1 VLVLYTKAGPNH
13 LSEDRHAM
21 KARPWRSNWRLLQLI
36 LFSIAFVIMAN
47 TLHSQSNTSSPRP
60 PAPHSARAKSHA
72 SAAAESAAAQHA
84 AAQKWVEATLRGMSL
99 DEKIGQ
105 LLFTTYHGSFT
116 PRDAVA
122 YKNMMHDVTDL
133 HVGGFINITQG
144 SPLGI
149 VKSQVYPTAV
159 LTNQLQAKSK
169 LPLLIGADFER
180 GTGMRLDEGT
190 SFPTAMALAAAG
202 DPQDAY
208 TMGKTTAQE
217 ARAVGIQWIYA
228 PDADVNN
235 NPGNP
240 IINTR
245 SFGEDPARVAEF
257 VSAFVRGVEENG
269 GLATAKHFPGHGDTA
284 SDSHLDLPIIRADRD
299 RLEKLEL
306 VPFRAA
312 ISAGASSVMTG
323 HLAVPALE
331 PDTNIPAT
339 LSQNILTGVL
349 RDELHFQGL
358 VVTDALDMG
367 GITTRYA
374 PGEAAIRAVL
384 AGADALLMPPVPDA
398 AFEALQQAVKSGRI
412 SRDRLDASVRRILL
426 AKAKLGLN
434 KNRLVDLDAINE
446 HFGTVARQSEAQQ
459 ISDRGVTLLRDPH
472 HVLPL
477 DGTKPSRALLLAFY
491 ADPEPY
497 PGEDLERELRGRF
510 DSVTTLRADT
520 RFVKADTLKLPSP
533 ESYDIAILA
542 LFVRVSD
549 RKGNVDVPAEQQ
561 SVAEQIYKTGK
572 PVITVGFGS
581 PYLIE
586 RFPQAST
593 WLAVF
598 GISDVAQIS
607 IARALF
613 GEIPVRGKLP
623 VTIPLTDPAGEIN
636 AGSGVEVAA
645 NPMVLQPMDI
655 RAEAGLQPA
664 YDVLEKAI
672 AGKAFPGATLAVGYR
687 GKVASH
693 SFGHLSY
700 DAKSP
705 ATVSNTMYDIASL
718 TKVVATTT
726 MVAKLTEGDFPVP
739 IDLDAKVERYLPEWT
754 AISEKSSGKLFRE
767 NPDELVWRHK
777 VTVRH
782 LLTHTSG
789 LPAFKEY
796 WRTSH
801 SREESLAR
809 IFAEPLEYQ
818 PGTKEV
824 YSDLG
829 IILLAEIIERLT
841 GKPLDTLSSTY
852 IFSPLE
858 MTSTMYR
865 PAQKLWPAIAPTEF
879 DSQLRHRLI
888 QGEVH
893 DENAY
898 VLGGVSGHAGLF
910 STAPDLAAFCQMLL
924 NGGAYAH
931 HRILRRATVAQFTK
945 AQELSGGTRTL
956 GWAVPTEGGSSG
968 HYFSPDSFGH
978 TGFTGTSIWIDPA
991 RQLFVVLLTN
1001 RVHPTREN
1009 TQIQQVR
1016 PALHDAV
1023 MQALGLATAPTAAP
1037 ASTPAAATP

>member
-1 VLVLYTKAGPNH
+1 M
-13 LSEDRHAM
+13 EDRHAM
-21 KARPWRSNWRLLQLI
+21 KARRKRFLLLI
-36 LFSIAFVIMAN
+36 PFSIVLMIAN
-47 TLHSQSNTSSPRP
+47 TVHSQNPSNAAPQKPSATTP
-60 PAPHSARAKSHA
+60 PHAKSHA
-72 SAAAESAAAQHA
+72 ASDSAAAQHA
-84 AAQKWVEATLRGMSL
+84 AQMAAAQKWAESTLREMSV

-116 PRDAVA
+116 PRDAAA
-122 YKNMMHDVTDL
+122 YRNMMHDVEVL

-149 VKSQVYPTAV
+149 IKSQVYPTAI

-180 GTGMRLDEGT
+180 GTGMRLNEGT

-208 TMGKTTAQE
+208 TMGKITALE

-245 SFGEDPARVAEF
+245 SFGEDPDRVAQF

-284 SDSHLDLPIIRADRD
+284 ADSHIDLPVIRADRD

-312 ISAGASSVMTG
+312 IAAGAGSVMTG
-323 HLAVPALE
+323 HLSVPALE
-331 PDTNIPAT
+331 PDADTPAT
-339 LSQNILTGVL
+339 LSQSILTGVL
-349 RDELHFQGL
+349 RNELRFEGL
-358 VVTDALDMG
+358 VVTDAMDMG
-367 GITTRYA
+367 GITTRFA
-374 PGEAAIRAVL
+374 PGEAAVRAVL

-398 AFEALQQAVKSGRI
+398 AFEALQQAVKSGRV
-412 SRDRLDASVRRILL
+412 SRERLDASVRRILL
-426 AKAKLGLN
+426 AKARLGLN

-446 HFGTVARQSEAQQ
+446 HFGTVARQNEAQQ
-459 ISDRGVTLLRDPH
+459 ISDRGVTLLRDTNH
-472 HVLPL
+472 LLPL
-477 DGTKPSRALLLAFY
+477 DGTKPTRALLLAFY
-491 ADPEPY
+491 ADPEVY
-497 PGEDLERELRGRF
+497 PGEDLEHELRSRF
-510 DSVTTLRADT
+510 DSLTTLRADT
-520 RFVKADTLKLPSP
+520 RFVKADTLKLPAP
-533 ESYDIAILA
+533 DSYDVAILA

-561 SVAEQIYKTGK
+561 AVAEQIYKTGK
-572 PVITVGFGS
+572 PVITVGLGS

-586 RFPQAST
+586 RFSQAQT
-593 WLAVF
+593 WLSAF

-613 GEIPVRGKLP
+613 GQIPIHGRVP
-623 VTIPLTDPAGEIN
+623 VTIPGSDLK
-636 AGSGVEVAA
+636 AGSGIELPA
-645 NPMVLQPMDI
+645 NPMTVQPMDI
-655 RAEAGLQPA
+655 RAEAQLQPA

-672 AGKAFPGATLAVGYR
+672 SDKAFPGATLAIGYR
-687 GKVASH
+687 GKVAIH
-693 SFGHLSY
+693 AFGHLSY
-700 DAKSP
+700 DVKSP
-705 ATVSNTMYDIASL
+705 VTVANTMYDIASL

-726 MVAKLTEGDFPVP
+726 IVAKLAEGDFPVP

-754 AISEKSSGKLFRE
+754 TTSERGLVNLFRE
-767 NPDELVWRHK
+767 NPEELAWRHE

-809 IFAEPLEYQ
+809 IFAEPLEYE

-829 IILLAEIIERLT
+829 IILLTEIVERLT
-841 GKPLDTLSSTY
+841 GKALDTLSSAD
-852 IFSPLE
+852 IFAPLD
-858 MTSTMYR
+858 MKNTMFR
-865 PAQKLWPAIAPTEF
+865 PPQKLWPAIAPTEI
-879 DSQLRHRLI
+879 DNNLRHRLV

-924 NGGAYAH
+924 DGGVYAH
-931 HRILRRATVAQFTK
+931 RRILRRATIAQFT
-945 AQELSGGTRTL
+945 APQQLSGGTRTL

-968 HYFSPDSFGH
+968 HYFSARSFGH
-978 TGFTGTSIWIDPA
+978 TGFTGTSIWIDPD
-991 RQLFVVLLTN
+991 RDLFVVLLTN

-1023 MQALGLATAPTAAP
+1023 MQALGLATLAAP
-1037 ASTPAAATP
+1037 AK